1 MPKVIAKAKIQAWL
15 EDPTTPYNAWESL
28 TYDRIAA
35 EAGVGRSSVDQYL
48 ATLVARTRG
57 YTLAKVKRR
66 RKTAWRERVKTMPKV
81 IAKAEIQAWL
91 EDPTTPYNAWEHL
104 TYDEIAEQTG
114 VGRSSV
120 DRHLVILV
128 AMTRGYAVAEV
139 KRRRKNAWY
148 ERVNRM
154 TDENLILLKAYRA
167 QDPPLSYEE
176 CAVKLDQSL
185 WSVKY
190 HCEKHNL

>member
-1 MPKVIAKAKIQAWL
+1 MVKAIAKEK
-15 EDPTTPYNAWESL
+15 
-28 TYDRIAA
+28 
-35 EAGVGRSSVDQYL
+35 
-48 ATLVARTRG
+48 
-57 YTLAKVKRR
+57 
-66 RKTAWRERVKTMPKV
+66 
-81 IAKAEIQAWL
+81 IQAWL

-148 ERVNRM
+148 ERVNWM
-154 TDENLILLKAYRA
+154 TDENLILLKAYRS

-176 CAVKLDQSL
+176 CAVRLDKSL

-190 HCEKHNL
+190 HCEKEGI

>member
-1 MPKVIAKAKIQAWL
+1 MESTAKEKIQAWL
-15 EDPTTPYNAWESL
+15 EDPDTTYNAWE
-28 TYDRIAA
+28 
-35 EAGVGRSSVDQYL
+35 
-48 ATLVARTRG
+48 
-57 YTLAKVKRR
+57 
-66 RKTAWRERVKTMPKV
+66 
-81 IAKAEIQAWL
+81 
-91 EDPTTPYNAWEHL
+91 NL
-104 TYDEIAEQTG
+104 TYDEISEEVG

-128 AMTRGYAVAEV
+128 ARTRGYTVQEV
-139 KRRRKNAWY
+139 KERRKTAWH

-154 TDENLILLKAYRA
+154 TPEKLERLKAYRA

-176 CAVKLDQSL
+176 CAVQLDQSL